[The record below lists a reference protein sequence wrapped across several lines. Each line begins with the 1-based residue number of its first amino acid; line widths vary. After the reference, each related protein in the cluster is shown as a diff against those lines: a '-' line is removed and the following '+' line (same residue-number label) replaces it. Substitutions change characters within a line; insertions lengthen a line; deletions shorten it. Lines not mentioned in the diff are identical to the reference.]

1 MIARRRGKNDRAVSD
16 LLAESQLTKSIK
28 SRATFLDITPRTLET
43 WRKKG
48 LTPYIRIAGRAVGC
62 VFLRN
67 DIHRKGLYYDDFP
80 GREQRFPL
88 STFVPWRLV
97 YPSRA
102 TKARRQPAIFEVA
115 ERAASLLTVIQSR
128 PWKTLMNTCACVN
141 SQRTPIRHKRR
152 TFRAKS

>member
-1 MIARRRGKNDRAVSD
+1 NQQPKQIKPSMIARRRGKNDRAVSD

-80 GREQRFPL
+80 GREQRL
-88 STFVPWRLV
+88 AS
-97 YPSRA
+97 
-102 TKARRQPAIFEVA
+102 IFSITRPRCA
-115 ERAASLLTVIQSR
+115 LTVRIVIPNSYAICLLSR
-128 PWKTLMNTCACVN
+128 PETTWSKTSCSRGVKVFNPLRIFSNCME
-141 SQRTPIRHKRR
+141 
-152 TFRAKS
+152 